1 MKKWAMA
8 ILTYPVI
15 FVLALI
21 FIGPTIPIDILIL
34 IISGIVAAIGL
45 SKEPAALFQ
54 IRASL
59 VTFRS
64 NVASL
69 LRG

>member
-1 MKKWAMA
+1 MKKRAMA

-21 FIGPTIPIDILIL
+21 FIGPTIPIDISIL

-45 SKEPAALFQ
+45 SKEPAALVQ

-64 NVASL
+64 KVASL